1 MFFMVVKKSLINSF
15 ICCSK
20 WRIDDNG
27 NRRVYHH
34 ICLIEGVK
42 IPLWIYAY
50 IVIVAVW
57 SYDG

>member
-1 MFFMVVKKSLINSF
+1 MFFMVVKKPLINSF

-50 IVIVAVW
+50 IG
-57 SYDG
+57 SFS

>member
-1 MFFMVVKKSLINSF
+1 MLFMVVKKPLINSF

-34 ICLIEGVK
+34 ICLIEGGK

-50 IVIVAVW
+50 IVAVW